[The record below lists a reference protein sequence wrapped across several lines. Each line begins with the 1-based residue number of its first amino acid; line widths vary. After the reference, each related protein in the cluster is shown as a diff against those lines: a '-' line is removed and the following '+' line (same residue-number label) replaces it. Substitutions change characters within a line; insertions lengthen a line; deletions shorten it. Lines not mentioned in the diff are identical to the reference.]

1 MEYNDLSDEQKAKA
15 AKCKTPEELLALAK
29 EEGYE
34 LNDEEIDAVSGG
46 EWDAVPDFTQCPHW
60 ELGV

>member
-1 MEYNDLSDEQKAKA
+1 MEYNNLSDEQKAKA

-46 EWDAVPDFTQCPHW
+46 KWDGVPDYTKCPHW

>member
-1 MEYNDLSDEQKAKA
+1 MEYNDLSDEQKAKV

-29 EEGYE
+29 EEGYA
-34 LNDEEIDAVSGG
+34 LNDEEIDAASGG
-46 EWDAVPDFTQCPHW
+46 KWDGVPAHTKCPHW

>member
-46 EWDAVPDFTQCPHW
+46 KLDGVPDYTKCPHW

>member
-46 EWDAVPDFTQCPHW
+46 KWDAVPDYTKCPDW
-60 ELGV
+60 EFSI